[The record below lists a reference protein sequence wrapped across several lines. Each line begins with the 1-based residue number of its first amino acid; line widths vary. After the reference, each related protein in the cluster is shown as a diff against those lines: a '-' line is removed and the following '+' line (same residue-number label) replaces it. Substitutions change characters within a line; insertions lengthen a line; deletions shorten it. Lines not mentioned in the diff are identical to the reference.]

1 MQRIPVL
8 FIQCLLCITS
18 PKHLSEF
25 DANDCVVHFGPTD
38 DTQKLVELCQ
48 FVYRPAC
55 RSFSFISSTTS
66 SDVSINRLTALG
78 GDISISCSY
87 SNNSV
92 LESFSINTS
101 CSSIPVDVKFFNFCL
116 FNIDDGIVHSNG
128 CCVYW
133 TSVVEYC
140 VVLLNHSYFWKRT
153 SFKDESR
160 CSYFST
166 IDISVVIERD
176 DSTTELFERTELLYW
191 VIVEVEVQIK
201 DFSNRFSNPAMIS
214 CSLSADSFLW
224 ISAYAANASW
234 ILVSICSLVI
244 PVAKNLY
251 KKKGAA
257 EQITVRTFFFFL
269 MTNYGLPYP

>member
-1 MQRIPVL
+1 MV
-8 FIQCLLCITS
+8 
-18 PKHLSEF
+18 
-25 DANDCVVHFGPTD
+25 A
-38 DTQKLVELCQ
+38 
-48 FVYRPAC
+48 VY
-55 RSFSFISSTTS
+55 IEHQW
-66 SDVSINRLTALG
+66 L
-78 GDISISCSY
+78 
-87 SNNSV
+87 
-92 LESFSINTS
+92 
-101 CSSIPVDVKFFNFCL
+101 
-116 FNIDDGIVHSNG
+116 NIV
-128 CCVYW
+128 
-133 TSVVEYC
+133 

-269 MTNYGLPYP
+269 MTNYGLPYPSKCRNVVFSVLYWRPTWRTNKNFQIQI